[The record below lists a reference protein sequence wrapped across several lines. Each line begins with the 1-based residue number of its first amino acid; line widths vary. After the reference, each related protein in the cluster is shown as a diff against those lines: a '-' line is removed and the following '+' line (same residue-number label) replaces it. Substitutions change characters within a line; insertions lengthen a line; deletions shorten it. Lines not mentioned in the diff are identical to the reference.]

1 MSSKGSSRDE
11 MVPWKGLEKSSL
23 MEAQRVAYWEMG
35 RRRAWCVAMVAAL
48 AAVGWASP
56 ATGHEVKADAQLSKI
71 GPAPEFTLT
80 TQDKA
85 RLSLRDLRGKVVAI
99 TFIYASCADTCPL
112 LTAKLAG
119 LQARLGAD
127 FGPKVFFASITVDP
141 ERDTPEVLKRYAQ
154 AHGVNPAGWAFLTG
168 PPVEIAD
175 VEKKY
180 GVFARKNPRG
190 DVDHTFL
197 TSLID
202 RDGILRV
209 QYLGVRFDPNELL
222 ADLRSLL
229 HEAGAR

>member
-1 MSSKGSSRDE
+1 MS
-11 MVPWKGLEKSSL
+11 
-23 MEAQRVAYWEMG
+23 
-35 RRRAWCVAMVAAL
+35 RRALCALMVIGLATLNSSMTAATRE
-48 AAVGWASP
+48 AKGN
-56 ATGHEVKADAQLSKI
+56 ERLSKI

-80 TQDKA
+80 TQDNT
-85 RLSLRDLRGKVVAI
+85 RLSLRDLRGKVVAV

-119 LQARLGAD
+119 LQAKLGAD
-127 FGPKVFFASITVDP
+127 FGPKVFFASISVDP
-141 ERDTPEVLKRYAQ
+141 ERDTPEVLARYAQ
-154 AHGVNPAGWAFLTG
+154 AHGAKPAGWAFLTG
-168 PPVEIAD
+168 TPAEILA

-180 GVFARKNPRG
+180 GIFARRNPRG

-209 QYLGVRFDPNELL
+209 QYLGVRFDPNEFL

-229 HEAGAR
+229 REAGAR